1 MAKDREFGIRRT
13 DDSEGAGRR
22 LPSGSAKVSGDR
34 DEAKALPDDVAVNTR
49 GGPDA
54 DMHHPAAAT
63 VTADEEAG
71 ADPSSSSGRIEP
83 LRPKPPGSGSGRA

>member
-22 LPSGSAKVSGDR
+22 LPPGSAKVSDDC
-34 DEAKALPDDVAVNTR
+34 DEAKALPDDVAVNER

-54 DMHHPAAAT
+54 DTHYPAAAT

-83 LRPKPPGSGSGRA
+83 LRPKTLPGRA